1 MARKMSPPNFLFI
14 ITDQQRADHLGCYG
28 NRVVRTPHIDRIAA
42 TGSVFERFY
51 VASTVCMPNRASIMT
66 GRYPSVHGTRTNG
79 IPLSRHAVTFPQVLR
94 AEGYC
99 TALVGKAHFQNMDE
113 RPPSLPAYAAPPG
126 LRPNPAFA
134 EAWDDDIGGPD
145 YQQERRSR
153 WSDLTHTL
161 KLPYYGFDHVEL
173 CNHHSDDTFGD
184 WARWA
189 ERHLPGYEQLCGR
202 SHAEADARYAVPQAW
217 KTRLPE
223 EIYSTSYVAD
233 RSQAFLRRHAKSG
246 KQPFFLQCSFPD
258 PHHPFTPPGRYWGMY
273 DPDEVPLPPTCRSPS
288 AGAPP
293 MVRWLHDERAAG
305 KTPLEGPRIFAVLPD
320 EARRMIAL
328 TYGMVTMID
337 DAVGRIMETLRAAGL
352 ADNTIVMF
360 TSDHGDLMGDHGIM
374 LKGPIHYQGL
384 IRVPFIWY
392 DPRQSTVPRVKAL
405 GSSIDIAPSVLAAA
419 GVAAVHGMQGRN
431 LAPLTTGDLSDRRQT
446 LLVEEESQRAY
457 LGFSEPVRARTLVTE
472 RYRLTLYRGATWG
485 ELYDLLAD
493 PHEEHNL
500 WEVPAHAAAKGELIA
515 ALAYRLMDV
524 VSETPRP
531 TQIA

>member
-1 MARKMSPPNFLFI
+1 MAGKISHPNFLFI

-42 TGSVFERFY
+42 SGSVFDRFY

-94 AEGYC
+94 EEGYR
-99 TALVGKAHFQNMDE
+99 TGLVGKAHFQNMDE
-113 RPPSLPAYAAPPG
+113 RPPSLPAPSVPPG
-126 LRPNPAFA
+126 LRLSPAFP
-134 EAWDDDIGGPD
+134 EAWADNISGPN
-145 YQQERRSR
+145 YEQERRSR
-153 WSDLTHTL
+153 WSDPGHALT
-161 KLPYYGFDHVEL
+161 LPYYGFEHVEL

-189 ERHLPGYEQLCGR
+189 RERLPGYEQLCGR
-202 SHAEADARYAVPQAW
+202 SHAEADEHFAVPQAW

-223 EIYSTSYVAD
+223 EIYSTSYVAE
-233 RSQAFLRRHAKSG
+233 RSQAFLRRHASSG
-246 KQPFFLQCSFPD
+246 NRPFFLQCSFPD

-273 DPDEVPLPPTCRSPS
+273 EPDEIPLPPTCRSPG

-293 MVRWLHDERAAG
+293 TVRWLHDERTAG
-305 KTPLEGPRIFAVLPD
+305 SAPLEGPRLFAVLPD

-337 DAVGRIMETLRAAGL
+337 DAVGRIMETLHETGL
-352 ADNTIVMF
+352 AENTIVVF

-384 IRVPFIWY
+384 IRVPFIWH
-392 DPRQSTVPRVKAL
+392 DPRRSAESRVGAL

-419 GVAAVHGMQGRN
+419 GLAPVRGMQGRDLGP
-431 LAPLTTGDLSDRRQT
+431 LAAGNPSGCRES
-446 LLVEEESQRAY
+446 LLIEEESQRAF

-472 RYRLTLYRGATWG
+472 RHRLTLYRGVDWG
-485 ELYDLLAD
+485 ELYDLATD

-500 WEVPAHAAAKGELIA
+500 WDVPTHAALKAELMA
-515 ALAYRLMDV
+515 SLAYRLMDV

-531 TQIA
+531 TRIA